1 MCPTRVGKPLL
12 KSRHSSYS
20 APDKYGN
27 TYKQS
32 TFFSLP
38 AAAFSKP
45 MGPPKTPCQ
54 VNN

>member
-32 TFFSLP
+32 TFFPSSRSRFFQADGTSKNPLP
-38 AAAFSKP
+38 
-45 MGPPKTPCQ
+45 GE
-54 VNN
+54 